1 MVQYDSSFERLYPN
15 KRLRTRLKRLKAQ
28 NIYSYTATSV
38 SCIESIVKKIIKY
51 WKISHR
57 YKITPYAFRTQRYI
71 YIYMYV
77 CIRRRLSAD
86 VVNLSVCLAR
96 AKLETMTR
104 GENKF
109 IKKVIVAEIVDE
121 IRESN

>member
-1 MVQYDSSFERLYPN
+1 MRLLSRFILHDVV
-15 KRLRTRLKRLKAQ
+15 RL
-28 NIYSYTATSV
+28 
-38 SCIESIVKKIIKY
+38 E
-51 WKISHR
+51 
-57 YKITPYAFRTQRYI
+57 YI
-71 YIYMYV
+71 YV
-77 CIRRRLSAD
+77 CIRRRRSAD